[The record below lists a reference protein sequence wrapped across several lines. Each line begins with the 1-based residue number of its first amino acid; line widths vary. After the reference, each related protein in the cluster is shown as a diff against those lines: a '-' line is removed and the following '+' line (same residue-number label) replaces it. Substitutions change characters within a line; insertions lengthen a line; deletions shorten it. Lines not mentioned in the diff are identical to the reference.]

1 MNSAIRFNIVHAELL
16 IAENKDPR
24 LIRLNKFGELSLAVA
39 YFKLPVKYCD
49 ATVKGVAI
57 VIPAE

>member
-1 MNSAIRFNIVHAELL
+1 VHAELL

-39 YFKLPVKYCD
+39 
-49 ATVKGVAI
+49 
-57 VIPAE
+57 

>member
-1 MNSAIRFNIVHAELL
+1 MNSAIRFNIVHAEPL

-39 YFKLPVKYCD
+39 
-49 ATVKGVAI
+49 
-57 VIPAE
+57 